1 MRLKQEIIDFLKHE
15 VSTIDPNAKVY
26 LFGSRTDDTKKG
38 GDIDILILS
47 NQKIKPEKITKLRI
61 KFFDTFGEQKLDIV
75 NFTFDENSAFK
86 KLILLDAI
94 LL

>member
-1 MRLKQEIIDFLKHE
+1 MRNFFRSEVKNIDR
-15 VSTIDPNAKVY
+15 DAKVY
-26 LFGSRTDDTKKG
+26 LFGSRADDHKKG

-47 NQKIKPEKITKLRI
+47 KQKIKPENITKLRI

-75 NFTFDENSAFK
+75 NFTFDEKSAFK
-86 KLILLDAI
+86 DLILLDAI